1 MRYNK
6 IFLYSSSYDRK
17 GAINLTDQDIYLS
30 LPKEDHITIM
40 KFLNKSNLH
49 NEIRDNGE
57 FIEILVKVDENN
69 SENGIKVA
77 REITNLVIDV
87 IKDNLLKD
95 YIYKQYKDTYPNEEN
110 NIYLLSLEL
119 IKQKEYIIR
128 KSIDS
133 KIYNYIL
140 NNNHINIDG
149 FVKFRMKEFIKY
161 ISVVAD
167 LALEEY
173 LINKDQEEFINV
185 LKYFVDIQEEKIDLI
200 KIHIISNNLFILYDK
215 HGNKIE
221 NIDDEDLINLAIK
234 ENLNY
239 EDFLISTLLTLC
251 PKKIEILDEVENN
264 ISKEM
269 IDMIKSI
276 FINRVS
282 MILKN

>member
-128 KSIDS
+128 KSIYS

>member
-1 MRYNK
+1 MIYNK

-128 KSIDS
+128 KSIYS